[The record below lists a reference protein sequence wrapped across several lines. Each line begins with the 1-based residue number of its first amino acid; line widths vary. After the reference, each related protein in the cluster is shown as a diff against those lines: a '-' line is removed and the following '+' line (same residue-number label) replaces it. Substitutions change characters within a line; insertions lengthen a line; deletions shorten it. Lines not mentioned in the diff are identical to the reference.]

1 MSVSLEY
8 HEVVNVSEADSWQ
21 RFIPFSLALLGICL
35 FSLLPSI
42 SNAQIGG
49 VSPGAIHSVPVAPP
63 TAVQSAAS
71 NCNVRA
77 ASNRRSTR
85 ARLLCTVRT
94 SHWHFTSA
102 SSAAKQR
109 KSSAP

>member
-8 HEVVNVSEADSWQ
+8 HEVVNVSEADSLR

-49 VSPGAIHSVPVAPP
+49 VSPGANHSLPVAPP
-63 TAVQSAAS
+63 TAVRVPPPTATFVPPPTGAAPVPGS
-71 NCNVRA
+71 FA
-77 ASNRRSTR
+77 PFAH
-85 ARLLCTVRT
+85 RT
-94 SHWHFTSA
+94 GISHSA